1 MSNEALAIPKTLKDL
16 YEGRQKAV
24 ELFNAAYSTLQG
36 IQRDLNEVASS
47 MCPYDPL
54 PKLNPSEF
62 RTKLDRNLWRHAFTL
77 IGLHQYMDAKAKD
90 ELDKE
95 LEKNM
100 PEFNLDNVRETLL
113 TAAQDADKM
122 FTRGIVNVFHEL
134 SKEHKTNSN
143 SPFKINPK
151 AILGYFTQPGYSRG
165 LRLNCYGTRVE
176 KINDIDRVFKT
187 LDGKKH
193 HPRELESAINDA
205 WRDLPY
211 IYEDD
216 YYKAK
221 GFKNGNIHL
230 EFKRQ
235 DLLDKVNMII
245 AKYYGENRL
254 AQ

>member
-1 MSNEALAIPKTLKDL
+1 MNSDLAIPKTLKDL

-36 IQRDLNEVASS
+36 MQRDLNEVASS
-47 MCPYDPL
+47 MCPYYSL

-113 TAAQDADKM
+113 TAAQDANKM
-122 FTRGIVNVFHEL
+122 FARGIVNVFHEL

-143 SPFKINPK
+143 SPW
-151 AILGYFTQPGYSRG
+151 
-165 LRLNCYGTRVE
+165 
-176 KINDIDRVFKT
+176 KT
-187 LDGKKH
+187 
-193 HPRELESAINDA
+193 
-205 WRDLPY
+205 
-211 IYEDD
+211 
-216 YYKAK
+216 
-221 GFKNGNIHL
+221 
-230 EFKRQ
+230 
-235 DLLDKVNMII
+235 
-245 AKYYGENRL
+245 
-254 AQ
+254 